1 MATNSVVPMANPPI
15 ARASRATRTR
25 AGDRVARPVEGGFT
39 RRAYR
44 RSGSGPGLGT
54 GTGTGAGV
62 RRQASAP
69 RASMACSRRSSLPVS
84 SPS

>member
-1 MATNSVVPMANPPI
+1 MATNSVLPMANPPI

-69 RASMACSRRSSLPVS
+69 RASMACSRRASLPVS